1 MMVPLDNG
9 THFIDQTSHRMKLFT
24 SPPVEAVRDLT
35 DRRATQ
41 KLDCPS
47 VDFVVDRG
55 RLQRCFMSHK

>member
-41 KLDCPS
+41 SWIVHPS
-47 VDFVVDRG
+47 ILLWTEVAFRDA
-55 RLQRCFMSHK
+55 L